1 MAIEVTDEAVEV
13 LRRSMKL
20 GNVDAATGGI
30 RIRMAKALGGGSD
43 VQVELADGAREGDGI
58 VELEGLR
65 LFVDA
70 SIAET
75 IPDAIVAVEPQHE
88 NIVVRP
94 AR

>member
-13 LRRSMKL
+13 LKRSMKL
-20 GNVDAATGGI
+20 GNVDTASGGI
-30 RIRMAKALGGGSD
+30 RIRMAKALGGGND
-43 VQVELADGAREGDGI
+43 VQVELADGALEGDGI

-65 LFVDA
+65 LFVDP

-94 AR
+94 A

>member
-13 LRRSMKL
+13 LKRSMKL
-20 GNVDAATGGI
+20 GNVDATSGGI

-70 SIAET
+70 SIAAT
-75 IPDAIVAVEPQHE
+75 IPNAIVAVEPQHE

-94 AR
+94 A